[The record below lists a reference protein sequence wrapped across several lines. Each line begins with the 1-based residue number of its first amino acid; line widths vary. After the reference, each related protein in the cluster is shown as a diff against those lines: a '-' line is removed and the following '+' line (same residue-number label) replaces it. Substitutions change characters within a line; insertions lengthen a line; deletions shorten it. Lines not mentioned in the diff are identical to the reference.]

1 VITGYW
7 AWSFGIWILGFKNWQ
22 TAFEMDYLFYMVDSR
37 RTERHRK
44 IYLAMNTVILS
55 LVIASAV
62 LDSINSFLWKN
73 LKLNLNTKI
82 VLFWLVNL
90 FQILFVIG
98 IVAMFLDSI
107 RRMNTIIKRIPILK
121 KSEKMMTVLMSLY
134 ISFLVEWIGIAV

>member
-62 LDSINSFLWKN
+62 LDCIN
-73 LKLNLNTKI
+73 
-82 VLFWLVNL
+82 
-90 FQILFVIG
+90 
-98 IVAMFLDSI
+98 
-107 RRMNTIIKRIPILK
+107 
-121 KSEKMMTVLMSLY
+121 
-134 ISFLVEWIGIAV
+134 